1 LKLTRRKDYDLKGK
15 GVVRQETEQIKKAV
29 ENAKDE
35 RESST
40 EMWNDLTALEN

>member
-15 GVVRQETEQIKKAV
+15 GVVRHEIEQPKKAA

>member
-15 GVVRQETEQIKKAV
+15 GVVRQETEQPKKAV

>member
-15 GVVRQETEQIKKAV
+15 GVVRQETEQPKK
-29 ENAKDE
+29 NE